1 MTLHLVLYYK
11 DLFKLTAIAHDTVHE
26 KDNHT
31 NKTFSVAL
39 LVPHKPMKNEL
50 STFLIESTL

>member
-31 NKTFSVAL
+31 NKTFSVSL
-39 LVPHKPMKNEL
+39 LVPHNPMKNEL